1 MTSFTISDMTFSHF
15 TVTTSLA
22 ANQLC
27 SRYAHT
33 SHLLMCSSLHF
44 FTTYPHEG
52 NLSSS
57 LTIASPLCPD
67 PRPSLLPSD
76 VIFAVQ
82 GVSLSCCT
90 VSVSLS
96 VLAELRPQTDCQKFG
111 LVRVREAEEAVAMLS
126 PHTALLHCTA
136 LYTTNYCTCIVRSGR
151 ISSVYIVGGLW
162 VVGHTFV

>member
-27 SRYAHT
+27 SRYGHT
-33 SHLLMCSSLHF
+33 LHLLMCSSLHF
-44 FTTYPHEG
+44 FTTHLHEG

-57 LTIASPLCPD
+57 LTIPSPLCPD
-67 PRPSLLPSD
+67 PRPSLLPSFRCN
-76 VIFAVQ
+76 ICSQ

-90 VSVSLS
+90 VAVSLS

-111 LVRVREAEEAVAMLS
+111 LVRVGEAEEAVAMLS

-136 LYTTNYCTCIVRSGR
+136 LCPVHY
-151 ISSVYIVGGLW
+151 
-162 VVGHTFV
+162 

>member
-1 MTSFTISDMTFSHF
+1 MTFSHF

-27 SRYAHT
+27 SRYGHT
-33 SHLLMCSSLHF
+33 LHLLMCSSLHF
-44 FTTYPHEG
+44 FTTHLHEG

-82 GVSLSCCT
+82 GVSLSWCT
-90 VSVSLS
+90 VAVSLS

-136 LYTTNYCTCIVRSGR
+136 LHCTILATALVLLSIGIGLANPTNSMPTSQ
-151 ISSVYIVGGLW
+151 
-162 VVGHTFV
+162 